1 MLLKLKKNFFN
12 CLLPELVD
20 PRVPRVQPSDT
31 LFSKRAKAEEE
42 SRQSQ
47 LGNSDSRRSSGSSI
61 SPRSPLTLK
70 LKRSIHHPYKH
81 VSTPKPKDTKASSS
95 RSSRDSQSRSQK
107 SQEKTEKRHS
117 STNTSRD
124 RGRKSSNETDLHL
137 TPKNDVQKSR
147 KNNIENFKIK
157 SRENSPFYTPPEE
170 ERRGSPHSSP
180 MMSRYSPDSDPTLN
194 FESAENSPLNS
205 SVINTFNIAYG
216 YAIINNENSAENPP
230 SCNEVPENRPTV
242 PVNDPHDPTQQYTG
256 SAPNPTVQTGASG
269 NKSET
274 SEKNSAGLP
283 PTNANKSA
291 DKPPT
296 GNHDAFPKFESA
308 YKTLGMPS
316 TVTAKVLNFGMKAHL
331 ATSSEDDFAKESNEE
346 DTRQPPL
353 LHKRKNMS
361 PINQTKVQDTITNM
375 ETDDFQL
382 PKKTKKFRANF
393 IKLLEQKAA
402 STITTNNRFEAI
414 SDSESESETEQPT
427 NNPTKKGKATP
438 NLPIKG
444 SSKTQKQ
451 ARNTDKTKTKS
462 KDSIPPIVIDGS
474 TDNHTNLTKDLKE
487 ILKGKYSIK
496 YTNATTVIFTESEED
511 YRSLL
516 SNIKEAEI
524 PHHTYTSKADKTHAF
539 VLRGMAK
546 GTNKKDI
553 EDDLRETYEIE
564 AKETFLMTTNYRP
577 LYLIVTDPAITLDYL
592 NENVRV
598 IENTRVT
605 WELRRAV
612 KSIIQCHRCQA
623 WGTQQQIVAAH
634 QNV

>member
-1 MLLKLKKNFFN
+1 MPRKRKSDLWKNWSRARAAKVARN
-12 CLLPELVD
+12 HESSIDAELRRQQQAQRQSVLRAAETPLQGR
-20 PRVPRVQPSDT
+20 PRVKPEQVEGLLVNSCTPMEGPEGANNTPTALITETNIPVQPSET
-31 LFSKRAKAEEE
+31 LFTKRARAKEE
-42 SRQSQ
+42 SRQTQ
-47 LGNSDSRRSSGSSI
+47 PGNSDSRRSSGSST

-124 RGRKSSNETDLHL
+124 RGRKSSNETDFHL
-137 TPKNDVQKSR
+137 TPTNDVEKSR

-180 MMSRYSPDSDPTLN
+180 MMYGYSPDSDPTLN
-194 FESAENSPLNS
+194 FESAENSPLN
-205 SVINTFNIAYG
+205 TFNSAYG
-216 YAIINNENSAENPP
+216 YAIINIENSAENPP

-242 PVNDPHDPTQQYTG
+242 PVNDPHDITQQYTG
-256 SAPNPTVQTGASG
+256 SAPNPTVQTGASE

-291 DKPPT
+291 EKPPT

-316 TVTAKVLNFGMKAHL
+316 TVTAKVLNFGTKAHL

-361 PINQTKVQDTITNM
+361 PINQTK
-375 ETDDFQL
+375 
-382 PKKTKKFRANF
+382 
-393 IKLLEQKAA
+393 
-402 STITTNNRFEAI
+402 
-414 SDSESESETEQPT
+414 SETEQPT

-524 PHHTYTSKADKTHAF
+524 PHHTYTSKADKTH
-539 VLRGMAK
+539 
-546 GTNKKDI
+546 I

-592 NENVRV
+592 NKNVRV

-623 WGTQQQIVAAH
+623 WGHATT
-634 QNV
+634 N